1 MSPHHNFSLAFTH
14 LNHRLLDSN
23 VHNIRIT
30 YRRQINEVNFRSD
43 NFLVRSSSPINVCMQ
58 YTMYGSDYLRYLES
72 QANWFND
79 TLSNSIGLLQIYV
92 DDMLFPALSVPMN
105 LAKMVNP
112 DTHRSLD
119 PEQNKVKAE
128 MAGRT
133 YVSIT
138 SSTKSLFGAFQILSW
153 TFNETS

>member
-1 MSPHHNFSLAFTH
+1 
-14 LNHRLLDSN
+14 
-23 VHNIRIT
+23 
-30 YRRQINEVNFRSD
+30 
-43 NFLVRSSSPINVCMQ
+43 
-58 YTMYGSDYLRYLES
+58 MYGSDYLRYLES

-105 LAKMVNP
+105 LAKMVSP

-119 PEQNKVKAE
+119 PEQNKVSAE

-153 TFNETS
+153 TFNETSQCPIV